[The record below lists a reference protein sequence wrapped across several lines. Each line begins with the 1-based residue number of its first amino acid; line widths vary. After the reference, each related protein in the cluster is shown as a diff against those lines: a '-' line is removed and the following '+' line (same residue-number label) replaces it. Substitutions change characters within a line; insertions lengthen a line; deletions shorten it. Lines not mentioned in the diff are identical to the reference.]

1 MHVQRDYIVICGG
14 VNGSMVFTYRGSL
27 VLKRLCLNSS
37 MFYWLMLRAITM

>member
-27 VLKRLCLNSS
+27 VLKRLFKLVNV
-37 MFYWLMLRAITM
+37 LLVNA